1 MRKEE
6 IRGLVIYLLMILAA
20 IIIGFTVIRN
30 QMSLYGPEK
39 MSPLLFII
47 IVLVVAYLFNVIG
60 LEILHVLG
68 SIAGGYKITGVNILG
83 FGFYKKG
90 NEFKFSFRDF
100 NGISGETKIAP
111 KKEKLNPNLQT
122 WFPLF
127 GFAIEL
133 GTCIVVASIIKSNPN
148 PKTPWLVPASTI
160 ILLIACM
167 LAFYNFVPLKLDSE
181 TDGYKIRL
189 FANPINIKAYNQMLE
204 IQEKKRLG
212 EDVEEIPT
220 FEEITEYTAEINTL
234 AMYKYLEVEK
244 FDDAEKIMDKLLE
257 SKKFMSMN
265 DHNRLVAQK
274 LYLVILTKPLDEA
287 KKLYDELA
295 PTEVR
300 RFIANDVSMA
310 SIRAYIMI
318 AGMIEGS
325 ESEVMFAKSKIEK
338 AKKRALASEI
348 IAEEKLLEKA
358 LNHVYEAHPKW
369 EKEKVAE

>member
-6 IRGLVIYLLMILAA
+6 IRGLVIYMLMILAA
-20 IIIGFTVIRN
+20 IIIGFTIIRN
-30 QMSLYGPEK
+30 QMGQYGPEK
-39 MSPLLFII
+39 MGQLLFIL
-47 IVLVVAYLFNVIG
+47 IVLVVSYLVNVIG

-68 SIAGGYKITGVNILG
+68 AIFGGYSITGVNVLG
-83 FGFYKKG
+83 LGFYKKG
-90 NEFKFSFRDF
+90 SDWKFSFRDF
-100 NGISGETKIAP
+100 NGISGETIIAP

-127 GFAIEL
+127 GFALEI
-133 GTCIVVASIIKSNPN
+133 GVCVVVSSIVKTTAS
-148 PKTPWLVPASTI
+148 PKAPWLVPGSTI
-160 ILLIACM
+160 MLLIASM
-167 LAFYNFVPLKLDSE
+167 LAFYNFVPFKLDSE

-189 FANPINIKAYNQMLE
+189 FTNPINVKAYNQMLA

-234 AMYKYLEVEK
+234 AMYKHLEHEK
-244 FDDAEKIMDKLLE
+244 FEEAEKIIDQLLDA
-257 SKKFMSMN
+257 KKFMSLN
-265 DHNRLVAQK
+265 DHNRLIAQK
-274 LYLVILTKPLDEA
+274 LYLALLTKPLEEA
-287 KKLYDELA
+287 KALYDDIA

-300 RFIANDVSMA
+300 RFIANDTSMA

-348 IAEEKLLEKA
+348 IAEEKLMEKA
-358 LNHVYEAHPKW
+358 LKHVYEAHPKW
-369 EKEKVAE
+369 AKEKAAE